1 MKLQIITISR
11 EFGSGGRTIGK
22 KVAEQLQIAY
32 YDEEIVSEIAKESG
46 LAESFVK
53 EQGEYANTSS
63 HFLFNFNNWGN
74 GVTSTL
80 SDRLYVLQ
88 RNLICELAEKGPC
101 VIVGRCADYV
111 LRERR
116 DCLNV
121 FVHADMEFRADRIVR
136 LYGEKED
143 APQKRLEE
151 KDKKRSTYYKYYTNR
166 TWGKAQ
172 NYHLCLDSG
181 MLGIEHCVQII
192 CDVVNEKNK

>member
-74 GVTSTL
+74 GMTSTL

-136 LYGEKED
+136 LYGEKVD

>member
-74 GVTSTL
+74 GMTSTL

-121 FVHADMEFRADRIVR
+121 FVHANMEFRADRIVR

-181 MLGIEHCVQII
+181 MLGVEHCVQII
-192 CDVVNEKNK
+192 CEVVNEKNK

>member
-74 GVTSTL
+74 GMTSTL